1 MALAYHVRVEVR
13 GDSRF
18 GFEYAVNMPKELW
31 FVGPNQVELRETLP
45 GDVPAGWLR
54 VAGLYSAVSHGT
66 EGLLVTGQGPTQFDP
81 SLDAPDQATYPRRY
95 GYAWVGRVLTPGPT
109 LGATVFSLQPHGT
122 EHVLTPAQ
130 LRVVP
135 PTLAPER
142 ATLAAA
148 METALNAVWDAELRV
163 GERVVVLG
171 AGTIGLLVSYVAA
184 RAGAR
189 VTVVEPRGDR
199 HAAVKQCGVAD
210 VVPSADALPDDFD
223 AVFEVTGDPRTLDAA
238 IARCGLEARVVVVS
252 FYGAKAA
259 PVGLGDQFHRRR
271 LRLVSS
277 QVSTIPSGLRS
288 RFDFAR
294 RFEVVCALLEDARL
308 DVLTQHVVPFD
319 EAEDVYARLGSL
331 GAPPQVLFRY

>member
-1 MALAYHVRVEVR
+1 
-13 GDSRF
+13 
-18 GFEYAVNMPKELW
+18 MPKELW
-31 FVGPNQVELRETLP
+31 FVGPNQVELREVEAQAVTP
-45 GDVPAGWLR
+45 GLLR
-54 VAGLYSAVSHGT
+54 VQGLYSAVSHGT
-66 EGLLVTGQGPTQFDP
+66 EGLLVTGNAPNQFDP

-109 LGATVFSLQPHGT
+109 SGVVVFALQPHGT
-122 EHVLTPAQ
+122 EHVLAPAQ
-130 LRVVP
+130 VKIVP

-189 VTVVEPRGDR
+189 VTVVEPRVGR
-199 HAAVKQCGVAD
+199 HAVVKHCGVEH
-210 VVPSADALPDDFD
+210 VVTNAEDLPDDFD
-223 AVFEVTGDPRTLDAA
+223 AVFEVTGDPRSLDSA

-252 FYGAKAA
+252 FYGAKVA
-259 PVGLGDQFHRRR
+259 PVQLGDKFHRRR

-294 RFEVVCALLEDARL
+294 RFEVVCLLLEDPRL
-308 DVLTQHVVPFD
+308 DVLTEHVVPFSD
-319 EAEDVYARLGSL
+319 AVDVYARLGRGEGPS
-331 GAPPQVLFRY
+331 QIVFRY